1 MLTALAI
8 CPPRVNGWPFVY
20 RSCSVSATDRARR
33 LSSVSKVMPEV
44 CSRIAPT
51 STSRWVRAFR
61 SAAAFFLSRSLS
73 SFFSAAARAACLS
86 AAALFRAICSSM
98 DAVIN
103 DRPSLLVS
111 VLSLQQNIPI
121 LTVKFRE
128 LGISLPEVVRTWQ
141 YFCRDASKVLH
152 CVRSWQTAL
161 RPTPKP
167 FA

>member
-1 MLTALAI
+1 MDS
-8 CPPRVNGWPFVY
+8 RQ
-20 RSCSVSATDRARR
+20 
-33 LSSVSKVMPEV
+33 PE
-44 CSRIAPT
+44 
-51 STSRWVRAFR
+51 
-61 SAAAFFLSRSLS
+61 LSRLTLMCSDHEVAE
-73 SFFSAAARAACLS
+73 FTWNHDRQAVTGKTHV
-86 AAALFRAICSSM
+86 RAICSSM

-103 DRPSLLVS
+103 DRPSLLVG